1 MIRQLIVLLLVPFF
15 VLGNSIAHSHS
26 GAAHS
31 SPAGGR
37 AHIHLGGTEQGNHH
51 HGDHGNDSHEHSHH
65 GQHDQHD
72 QHGQHDQHDQ
82 HDGQHAPTSPII
94 PADHDSDAIYL
105 IASDYLSIATQGSSV
120 ESSLNAI
127 VMAVD
132 FELDKSRAP
141 KGFEAP
147 RTPVLFGPPLY
158 LLHAALRL

>member
-1 MIRQLIVLLLVPFF
+1 MCYAWQVISMIRQLIVLLLVPFF

-51 HGDHGNDSHEHSHH
+51 HGDHVNDSHEHSHH
-65 GQHDQHD
+65 GH
-72 QHGQHDQHDQ
+72 HDQ

>member
-72 QHGQHDQHDQ
+72 QH
-82 HDGQHAPTSPII
+82 DGQHAPTSPII

-105 IASDYLSIATQGSSV
+105 IASDYLSIATQCSSV

>member
-51 HGDHGNDSHEHSHH
+51 HGDHGNDSHEHSH
-65 GQHDQHD
+65 
-72 QHGQHDQHDQ
+72 HGQHDQHDQ